1 VSQITLRRLTRS
13 VAAQWKPTPA
23 TDRISGNGKM
33 SPRRRIPSSLLSS
46 VAPPERPTALRLLAA
61 CPVIGARAGDVIGST
76 DLPPSAL
83 FVIEEG
89 VAATIRSLGGEPG
102 KRMVLSISGPAAV
115 LPALVADE
123 ELAALS
129 AVRLT
134 VVTPKALRGLLALPN
149 AAHAITLGLLD
160 TLQEGRES
168 LAQLGDAPHAE
179 RLREKLLQLA
189 RRHGRVVPDGVRIDV
204 PLTHELLAQTVRSAR
219 ETVTL
224 ALGDLE
230 REGFLVRDGRSYR
243 LRVPPESLA
252 S

>member
-1 VSQITLRRLTRS
+1 
-13 VAAQWKPTPA
+13 
-23 TDRISGNGKM
+23 M
-33 SPRRRIPSSLLSS
+33 SSRRRTTSFLLSS
-46 VAPPERPTALRLLAA
+46 VAPPARLATVRLLAA
-61 CPVIGARAGDVIGST
+61 CPVVSISSGSMIGGVE
-76 DLPPSAL
+76 LPSSAL
-83 FVIEEG
+83 LVVEEG
-89 VAATIRSLGGEPG
+89 VAATTRSLGGEPG

-115 LPALVADE
+115 LPSLAADE
-123 ELAALS
+123 ELAALTD
-129 AVRLT
+129 VRAT
-134 VVTPKALRGLLALPN
+134 AVTPEALRGLLALPD

-243 LRVPPESLA
+243 LRVRPESL
-252 S
+252 SPS